1 MSIHAN
7 ELAPPRGAT
16 RNRKRLARGN
26 SAGGGTYA
34 GKGLKGQKSR
44 SGSKIRLGFEG
55 GQMPLIRRMSTL
67 RGFNNRWRV
76 PYQPVNTGTLQ
87 ERFEDGAEVTPEA
100 LLAVGV
106 LRHLREPVKILAR
119 GELSRPLS
127 VHAHKVS
134 GAARARIEGAGG
146 TVTLIG
152 EPADEAVTKTAAEE

>member
-7 ELAPPRGAT
+7 ELRPPKGAT
-16 RNRKRLARGN
+16 HNRKRLARGN

-67 RGFNNRWRV
+67 RGFNNKWRV
-76 PYQPVNTGTLQ
+76 AYQPVTTGALQ
-87 ERFEDGAEVTPEA
+87 ARFEDGAEVTPESLRSA
-100 LLAVGV
+100 GL

-119 GELSRPLS
+119 GELTRPLN
-127 VHAHKVS
+127 VHAHRVS
-134 GAARARIEGAGG
+134 AAARARIEGAGG
-146 TVTLIG
+146 TVTLIEDAG
-152 EPADEAVTKTAAEE
+152 NETATEE